1 MDWNAIRQ
9 EYITDE
15 STSYRKL
22 AQKYGVGL
30 TALYRRG
37 HDEGWVE
44 QRQQLKDKTAA
55 KSIEI
60 ISDQQAERVTKYVQ
74 MTDRFTKKLEAA
86 IEALNP
92 RDTTSV
98 RRVAASLRDLGDMLG
113 IKSDAD
119 TREQEARIANLRKSA
134 DREDGQDNTV
144 RVVVEGIPEEFKV

>member
-37 HDEGWVE
+37 RDEGWVE

-60 ISDQQAERVTKYVQ
+60 ISDKQAALVSQYASMTER
-74 MTDRFTKKLEAA
+74 FSKKLEAA

-119 TREQEARIANLRKSA
+119 TREQEARIANLRKNA
-134 DREDGQDNTV
+134 EREDERDDV
-144 RVVVEGIPEEFKV
+144 PVLVVEGLPEEFKA